1 MFFCKRQIRRRYLYP
16 IIPIINDFYLFTS
29 TLYLK
34 SMFQIY
40 ILSLTRRYYTQF
52 HCFVFLRT
60 RKSFESK
67 KIISDLIIRN
77 YLLTRTIPQEWHAQ
91 RITIIRRI
99 YITHQNVHTERKYN
113 VIIPSCCSLSA
124 VIFNKLPFAL
134 GTIRRWSGLQGRN
147 GVTLSIIRSPQ
158 GRGKHERL

>member
-1 MFFCKRQIRRRYLYP
+1 
-16 IIPIINDFYLFTS
+16 
-29 TLYLK
+29 
-34 SMFQIY
+34 MFQIY
-40 ILSLTRRYYTQF
+40 ILSLTRRFYTQF
-52 HCFVFLRT
+52 HCFVFLRA

-124 VIFNKLPFAL
+124 VIFNKLPSAL
-134 GTIRRWSGLQGRN
+134 GTTTMEWTAGTQRCN
-147 GVTLSIIRSPQ
+147 VVNNTSPQ